1 MKLWKIVLIAV
12 VASVISCGTYTKQ
25 PVASHIVAVTLKG
38 DTILVPIDRI
48 RPNVHYSYY
57 PVYSSY
63 NYYRPYYY
71 GQHDYQF
78 RYSDNRGSRQ
88 GSKTKTGGG
97 SVKRNPPPIKTD
109 PIVGKPS
116 SNRLMKGKK

>member
-1 MKLWKIVLIAV
+1 MKLWKIAFFALIAIV
-12 VASVISCGTYTKQ
+12 VSCGTYTKQ
-25 PVASHIVAVTLKG
+25 PIASHIIAVTLKG

-48 RPNVHYSYY
+48 RPDIHYSYY

-71 GQHDYQF
+71 GQQDYKF
-78 RYSDNRGSRQ
+78 RYSDNRGLKQNARTKK
-88 GSKTKTGGG
+88 GSG
-97 SVKRNPPPIKTD
+97 SVKRNPPPIKTN
-109 PIVGKPS
+109 PVVGKPS